1 MLIVHRTD
9 RDFLLKIRNGDFDF
23 DVLMQWST
31 RKWIKLKIYM
41 QKQMPKQP
49 HVKKIENILV
59 EIRDKFYN

>member
-31 RKWIKLKIYM
+31 RK
-41 QKQMPKQP
+41 
-49 HVKKIENILV
+49 
-59 EIRDKFYN
+59 